1 MPIDEIPEKEHAFR
15 EDALAYLVTRYERAS
30 QSLQDRQFDAFRD
43 FVALWLEA
51 FDWRTEEGVR
61 RYLQLPEPQRLERL
75 ERFRRQAESWDV
87 TLEFP
92 VDQADRKEEERA
104 RKRREYD
111 RTKKR
116 LRREADAAGWDNVR
130 EMLDAEHRLRAM
142 PTWLRDSYAFLG
154 LPARATLADARRRYR
169 ELAKK
174 YHPDT
179 SGSTELMAK
188 LNDAWAQVEGFFA
201 GRERG

>member
-1 MPIDEIPEKEHAFR
+1 MSLDEIPEKEHAFR
-15 EDALAYLVTRYERAS
+15 EDALAYLVSRYERAS

-43 FVALWLEA
+43 FVALWLEL
-51 FDWRTEEGVR
+51 FDWRTEDGVR
-61 RYLQLPEPQRLERL
+61 RYLQIPEAQRQERM

-92 VDQADRKEEERA
+92 VEASSAAEEER
-104 RKRREYD
+104 RHWKRDYD

-116 LRREADAAGWDNVR
+116 LRREADQAGWEQVR
-130 EMLDAEHRLRAM
+130 EMLEAEHRLRAM
-142 PTWLRDSYAFLG
+142 PTWLRGSYDVLG

-174 YHPDT
+174 YHPDKG
-179 SGSTELMAK
+179 GSPEQMAMV
-188 LNDAWAQVEGFFA
+188 NDAWAKVESYFQEQG
-201 GRERG
+201 